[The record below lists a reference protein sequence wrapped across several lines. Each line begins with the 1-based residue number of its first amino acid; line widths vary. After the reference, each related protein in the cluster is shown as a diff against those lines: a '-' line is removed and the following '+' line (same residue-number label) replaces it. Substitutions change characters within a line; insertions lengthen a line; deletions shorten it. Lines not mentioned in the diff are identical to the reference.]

1 MNIARKLRT
10 WFPGAVY
17 HIMHRGVRRK
27 AIFQGEMDY
36 QVLLQVLKNIIIT
49 EGHFKRNED
58 SLENLELKVGV
69 SHDVERLSEREYK
82 ITLELNVADP
92 EEKLSVFVKGMAIFE
107 TKQEN
112 QMLIER
118 NTLAI
123 MFPYFRSYVST
134 LTTQPG
140 MTPIVLPA
148 MNIMTMLAQKEK

>member
-1 MNIARKLRT
+1 MNIKT
-10 WFPGAVY
+10 
-17 HIMHRGVRRK
+17 
-27 AIFQGEMDY
+27 DY
-36 QVLLQVLKNIIIT
+36 ESPLVLKNIIIT
-49 EGHFKRNED
+49 ERHFKRNED

>member
-1 MNIARKLRT
+1 MNIKT
-10 WFPGAVY
+10 
-17 HIMHRGVRRK
+17 
-27 AIFQGEMDY
+27 DY
-36 QVLLQVLKNIIIT
+36 ESPLVLNNIVIT

>member
-1 MNIARKLRT
+1 MNIKT
-10 WFPGAVY
+10 
-17 HIMHRGVRRK
+17 
-27 AIFQGEMDY
+27 DY
-36 QVLLQVLKNIIIT
+36 ESPLVLKNIIIT

-148 MNIMTMLAQKEK
+148 MSIMTMLAQKEK

>member
-1 MNIARKLRT
+1 MNIKT
-10 WFPGAVY
+10 
-17 HIMHRGVRRK
+17 
-27 AIFQGEMDY
+27 DY
-36 QVLLQVLKNIIIT
+36 ESPLVLKNIIIT

-58 SLENLELKVGV
+58 TLENLELKIGV

>member
-1 MNIARKLRT
+1 MNIKT
-10 WFPGAVY
+10 
-17 HIMHRGVRRK
+17 
-27 AIFQGEMDY
+27 DY
-36 QVLLQVLKNIIIT
+36 ESPLVLKNIIIT

-107 TKQEN
+107 TQQEN

>member
-1 MNIARKLRT
+1 MNIKT
-10 WFPGAVY
+10 
-17 HIMHRGVRRK
+17 
-27 AIFQGEMDY
+27 DY
-36 QVLLQVLKNIIIT
+36 ESPLVLKNIIIT

-58 SLENLELKVGV
+58 SLENLELNVGV
-69 SHDVERLSEREYK
+69 SHDVELLSEREYK

>member
-1 MNIARKLRT
+1 MNIKT
-10 WFPGAVY
+10 
-17 HIMHRGVRRK
+17 
-27 AIFQGEMDY
+27 DY
-36 QVLLQVLKNIIIT
+36 ESPLVLKNIIIT

-112 QMLIER
+112 QMLIGR

-140 MTPIVLPA
+140 MTPIFLPA

>member
-1 MNIARKLRT
+1 MNIKT
-10 WFPGAVY
+10 
-17 HIMHRGVRRK
+17 
-27 AIFQGEMDY
+27 DY
-36 QVLLQVLKNIIIT
+36 ESPLVLKNIIIT
-49 EGHFKRNED
+49 EGHFKRNEA

>member
-1 MNIARKLRT
+1 MNIKT
-10 WFPGAVY
+10 
-17 HIMHRGVRRK
+17 
-27 AIFQGEMDY
+27 DY
-36 QVLLQVLKNIIIT
+36 ESPLVLKNIIIT

-58 SLENLELKVGV
+58 SLENLDLKVGV

>member
-1 MNIARKLRT
+1 MNIKT
-10 WFPGAVY
+10 
-17 HIMHRGVRRK
+17 
-27 AIFQGEMDY
+27 DY
-36 QVLLQVLKNIIIT
+36 ESPLVLKNIIIT

-140 MTPIVLPA
+140 MTPIVLPT

>member
-1 MNIARKLRT
+1 MNIKT
-10 WFPGAVY
+10 
-17 HIMHRGVRRK
+17 
-27 AIFQGEMDY
+27 DY
-36 QVLLQVLKNIIIT
+36 ESPLVLKNIIIT

-112 QMLIER
+112 QMLIGR

>member
-1 MNIARKLRT
+1 MNIKT
-10 WFPGAVY
+10 
-17 HIMHRGVRRK
+17 
-27 AIFQGEMDY
+27 DY
-36 QVLLQVLKNIIIT
+36 ESPLVLKNIIIT
-49 EGHFKRNED
+49 EGHFKRNEY

-69 SHDVERLSEREYK
+69 SHDVERLSERDYK

>member
-1 MNIARKLRT
+1 MNIKT
-10 WFPGAVY
+10 
-17 HIMHRGVRRK
+17 
-27 AIFQGEMDY
+27 DY
-36 QVLLQVLKNIIIT
+36 ESPLVLKNIIIT
-49 EGHFKRNED
+49 EGHFKRKEHP
-58 SLENLELKVGV
+58 LENLELKVGV

>member
-1 MNIARKLRT
+1 MNIKT
-10 WFPGAVY
+10 
-17 HIMHRGVRRK
+17 
-27 AIFQGEMDY
+27 DY
-36 QVLLQVLKNIIIT
+36 ESPLVLKNIIIT

-92 EEKLSVFVKGMAIFE
+92 EEKLYVFVKGMAIFE

-140 MTPIVLPA
+140 LTPIVLPA

>member
-1 MNIARKLRT
+1 MNIKT
-10 WFPGAVY
+10 
-17 HIMHRGVRRK
+17 
-27 AIFQGEMDY
+27 DY
-36 QVLLQVLKNIIIT
+36 ESPLVLKNIIIT

-112 QMLIER
+112 QMLIKR

>member
-1 MNIARKLRT
+1 MNIKT
-10 WFPGAVY
+10 
-17 HIMHRGVRRK
+17 
-27 AIFQGEMDY
+27 DY
-36 QVLLQVLKNIIIT
+36 ESPLILKNIIIT

>member
-1 MNIARKLRT
+1 MNIKT
-10 WFPGAVY
+10 
-17 HIMHRGVRRK
+17 
-27 AIFQGEMDY
+27 DY
-36 QVLLQVLKNIIIT
+36 ESPLVLKNIIIT
-49 EGHFKRNED
+49 EGHFKRNEA
-58 SLENLELKVGV
+58 SLENLELKIGV

>member
-1 MNIARKLRT
+1 MNIKT
-10 WFPGAVY
+10 
-17 HIMHRGVRRK
+17 
-27 AIFQGEMDY
+27 DY
-36 QVLLQVLKNIIIT
+36 ESPLVLKNIIIT
-49 EGHFKRNED
+49 EGHFKRNEG

>member
-1 MNIARKLRT
+1 MNIKT
-10 WFPGAVY
+10 
-17 HIMHRGVRRK
+17 
-27 AIFQGEMDY
+27 DY
-36 QVLLQVLKNIIIT
+36 ESPLVLKNIIIT

-82 ITLELNVADP
+82 ITLELNVSDP

>member
-1 MNIARKLRT
+1 MNIKT
-10 WFPGAVY
+10 
-17 HIMHRGVRRK
+17 
-27 AIFQGEMDY
+27 DY
-36 QVLLQVLKNIIIT
+36 ESPLVLKNIIIT
-49 EGHFKRNED
+49 EGHFKRND
-58 SLENLELKVGV
+58 QSLENLELKIGV

>member
-1 MNIARKLRT
+1 MNIKT
-10 WFPGAVY
+10 
-17 HIMHRGVRRK
+17 
-27 AIFQGEMDY
+27 DY
-36 QVLLQVLKNIIIT
+36 ESPLVLKNIILT
-49 EGHFKRNED
+49 EGHFKRNEA

>member
-1 MNIARKLRT
+1 MNIKT
-10 WFPGAVY
+10 
-17 HIMHRGVRRK
+17 
-27 AIFQGEMDY
+27 DY
-36 QVLLQVLKNIIIT
+36 ESPLVLKNIIIT

-107 TKQEN
+107 TRQEN

>member
-1 MNIARKLRT
+1 MNIKT
-10 WFPGAVY
+10 
-17 HIMHRGVRRK
+17 
-27 AIFQGEMDY
+27 DY
-36 QVLLQVLKNIIIT
+36 ESPLVLKNIIIT
-49 EGHFKRNED
+49 EGHFKRNEAT
-58 SLENLELKVGV
+58 LENLELKVGV

>member
-1 MNIARKLRT
+1 MNIKT
-10 WFPGAVY
+10 
-17 HIMHRGVRRK
+17 
-27 AIFQGEMDY
+27 DY
-36 QVLLQVLKNIIIT
+36 ESPLVLKNIIIT

-92 EEKLSVFVKGMAIFE
+92 EGKLSVFVKGMAIFE

>member
-1 MNIARKLRT
+1 MNIKT
-10 WFPGAVY
+10 
-17 HIMHRGVRRK
+17 
-27 AIFQGEMDY
+27 DY
-36 QVLLQVLKNIIIT
+36 ESPLVLKNIIIT

-58 SLENLELKVGV
+58 SLENLELKIFR
-69 SHDVERLSEREYK
+69 SSDVERLSEREYK

>member
-1 MNIARKLRT
+1 MNIKT
-10 WFPGAVY
+10 
-17 HIMHRGVRRK
+17 
-27 AIFQGEMDY
+27 DY
-36 QVLLQVLKNIIIT
+36 ESPLVLKNIIIT

-92 EEKLSVFVKGMAIFE
+92 EEKLSVFVKGMAIFQ

>member
-1 MNIARKLRT
+1 MNIKT
-10 WFPGAVY
+10 
-17 HIMHRGVRRK
+17 
-27 AIFQGEMDY
+27 DY
-36 QVLLQVLKNIIIT
+36 ESPLVLKNIIIT

-69 SHDVERLSEREYK
+69 SHDVERLSEREYQ

>member
-1 MNIARKLRT
+1 MNIKT
-10 WFPGAVY
+10 
-17 HIMHRGVRRK
+17 
-27 AIFQGEMDY
+27 DY
-36 QVLLQVLKNIIIT
+36 ESPLVLKNIIIT

-58 SLENLELKVGV
+58 SLENLELKIGV
-69 SHDVERLSEREYK
+69 SHDVEHLSEREYK